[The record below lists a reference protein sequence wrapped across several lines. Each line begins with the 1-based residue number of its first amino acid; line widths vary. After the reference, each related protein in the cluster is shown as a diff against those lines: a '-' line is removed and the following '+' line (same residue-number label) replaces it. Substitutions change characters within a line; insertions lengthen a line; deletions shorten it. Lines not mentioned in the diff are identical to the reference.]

1 MLGKQVASSGTVAL
15 DTLPCPR
22 TAACVC
28 VVFWP
33 YLLCL
38 LVNVE
43 NQNTRA
49 AGPADGVCG
58 FTRIY
63 GMQAA
68 DIFHPFRRSLSYL
81 LGGLQQVSSVSN
93 GAMQEAKNNYTMYN
107 TTLLLW
113 PSIDCNFVAHV
124 TKMPPFSV

>member
-1 MLGKQVASSGTVAL
+1 
-15 DTLPCPR
+15 
-22 TAACVC
+22 
-28 VVFWP
+28 
-33 YLLCL
+33 
-38 LVNVE
+38 VNVE

-68 DIFHPFRRSLSYL
+68 DIFPFRRSLSSL

-107 TTLLLW
+107 TTQLLFGRR
-113 PSIDCNFVAHV
+113 SIDCILLP
-124 TKMPPFSV
+124 T